1 MDAIGSLSPELLKK
15 VEKRH
20 IKQGSEVYSGDTSRQ
35 GNSQRSSSK
44 PLTIQNTKASPTPP
58 SPYVTQESIHDL
70 LHAEP
75 VKTRLESLNKH
86 KLEFMSYLRP
96 ILVDETKAGEGWE
109 FLTTHVLENRKMFNN
124 ILEER
129 RGRAKIARE
138 VKQCQSYIQKF
149 FGDKMKAE
157 QRKAKEIRDQ

>member
-1 MDAIGSLSPELLKK
+1 M
-15 VEKRH
+15 
-20 IKQGSEVYSGDTSRQ
+20 
-35 GNSQRSSSK
+35 
-44 PLTIQNTKASPTPP
+44 
-58 SPYVTQESIHDL
+58 TQESLHDL

-109 FLTTHVLENRKMFNN
+109 FLTTHVMENRKMFNN

-129 RGRAKIARE
+129 RERARIARE
-138 VKQCQSYIQKF
+138 VQQCQSYIQKF
-149 FGDKMKAE
+149 FGDKRKAE
-157 QRKAKEIRDQ
+157 QRKAKEIRDQQAAERKQ